1 MKFIEQCENMSAG
14 LLAELV
20 AWFREQA
27 SSEKDKALEILA
39 VKLHGFVADLLDASA
54 PQGRFQA
61 YAKALFV
68 VGNGE
73 GCTEKRTLKEICS
86 VSESG
91 SAMYSEEEALNII
104 AFNVSQNVFNDV
116 RKRYEDHP
124 HARAPLD
131 LPKYIIKKYLEPIRR
146 GRKAVSDILYSYKWG
161 CRGGTAAG
169 EDNEERRDEPAIGE
183 TPEEQLA
190 AKKAREYLSAITQ
203 ALVCAMRELRSG
215 CEESFKYLL
224 ALTEVTLILRS
235 VQTGRASSDITETVH
250 QDMSPLFVDVFRE
263 LGVYNHAQYRKVFDK
278 KYDPFVQVEC
288 AGVAKAVRTKRSRAR
303 DKLLELF
310 IPLLA
315 FALTPV
321 CPEQDAQDMLR
332 AIYGW
337 IKDITWTKPCEKV
350 TL

>member
-1 MKFIEQCENMSAG
+1 
-14 LLAELV
+14 
-20 AWFREQA
+20 
-27 SSEKDKALEILA
+27 
-39 VKLHGFVADLLDASA
+39 
-54 PQGRFQA
+54 
-61 YAKALFV
+61 
-68 VGNGE
+68 
-73 GCTEKRTLKEICS
+73 
-86 VSESG
+86 
-91 SAMYSEEEALNII
+91 
-104 AFNVSQNVFNDV
+104 
-116 RKRYEDHP
+116 
-124 HARAPLD
+124 
-131 LPKYIIKKYLEPIRR
+131 
-146 GRKAVSDILYSYKWG
+146 
-161 CRGGTAAG
+161 
-169 EDNEERRDEPAIGE
+169 
-183 TPEEQLA
+183 
-190 AKKAREYLSAITQ
+190 
-203 ALVCAMRELRSG
+203 
-215 CEESFKYLL
+215 
-224 ALTEVTLILRS
+224 LILRS